1 MPKAQRYVEN
11 SDFVADLLAGIKDE
25 ASVLS
30 FAPKNT
36 VRCTGRPLFRSQLAR
51 DVGCL
56 LDIDVSVISW
66 ACLPMVL
73 SRRSRRHVPDFAV
86 TRATGVSLVD
96 IAPASAKRAPPD
108 WSSDAA
114 HALGY
119 DYELCHEAAVRSD
132 ARLENARDLLQY
144 ARCKASLGDRLRILT
159 LLEEH
164 GSMPLSTCLEAVRN
178 GYDAIAVIA
187 VFSTSAWYLF
197 TPEIAAS

>member
-1 MPKAQRYVEN
+1 MPKAQRYVEK

-119 DYELCHEAAVRSD
+119 V
-132 ARLENARDLLQY
+132 LLPVN
-144 ARCKASLGDRLRILT
+144 DRLRVSERDLPKHNDCNSLVWVGFIRT
-159 LLEEH
+159 
-164 GSMPLSTCLEAVRN
+164 TQN
-178 GYDAIAVIA
+178 GPYKMKK
-187 VFSTSAWYLF
+187 
-197 TPEIAAS
+197 AANGGRIH